1 MFQANQVTNFG
12 NGVWSKTRYDGRM
25 VLITG
30 ATGFIGSHL
39 VDTLLA
45 RGQQVRVLARPKG
58 GKPKPQENL
67 EVFAAPLTTDGL
79 SRAADGCSVVYHLA
93 GITRASSEAEFM
105 WANAEGTRVAAVG
118 AAQAGARLVYVS
130 SLAAAGTGTIE
141 QPRKVSDTPAPITM
155 YGQSKLEGEIRVLE
169 TPNLEWCILRP
180 PGVYGQRD
188 KDFLFAFQAAKR
200 GFFPILGNPKRAY
213 TLVYVHDLINA
224 IIGCAEHPNAVGKTY
239 FAGHSVP
246 VSYNTILETLA
257 KLFDKP
263 FNPISLPNGLL
274 EVAAN
279 AGELG
284 RFFGQVGLINKSR
297 QRDLLSPGWVCD
309 VSAIE
314 SDLGVMAQTNLETGF
329 AKTLEWYRAS
339 RLL

>member
-1 MFQANQVTNFG
+1 MI
-12 NGVWSKTRYDGRM
+12 
-25 VLITG
+25 LITG

-39 VDTLLA
+39 ADALLS
-45 RGQQVRVLARPKG
+45 RGEKVRVLARPNG
-58 GKPKPQENL
+58 GKPKPRENL

-79 SRAADGCSVVYHLA
+79 SRAADGCSIVYHLA
-93 GITRASSEAEFM
+93 GITRASSESEFM

-118 AAQAGARLVYVS
+118 AAKAGARLVYVS

-141 QPRKVSDTPAPITM
+141 SPRKVTDTPVPITM

-169 TPNLEWCILRP
+169 TPNLEWSILRP
-180 PGVYGQRD
+180 PGVYGERD
-188 KDFLFAFQAAKR
+188 KDFLFAFQAANR
-200 GFFPILGNPKRAY
+200 GFFPILGNPSRAY
-213 TLVYVHDLINA
+213 TLVYVPDLIQA
-224 IIGCAEHPNAVGKTY
+224 ILACGEHPNAVGKTY

-257 KLFDKP
+257 KLFNKP
-263 FNPISLPNGLL
+263 FNPVKLPNGLL

-314 SDLGVMAQTNLETGF
+314 SDLDVKCSTNLETGF
-329 AKTLEWYRAS
+329 TKTLEWYKQS
-339 RLL
+339 KLL

>member
-1 MFQANQVTNFG
+1 
-12 NGVWSKTRYDGRM
+12 M

-45 RGQQVRVLARPKG
+45 KGEKVRVLARPNG
-58 GKPKPQENL
+58 GKPKPRENL
-67 EVFAAPLTTDGL
+67 EVFQAAT
-79 SRAADGCSVVYHLA
+79 GCAVVYHLA

-118 AAQAGARLVYVS
+118 AAKAGARLVYVS

-141 QPRKVSDTPAPITM
+141 SPRQVSDLPAPITM
-155 YGQSKLEGEIRVLE
+155 YGQSKLEGELRVQE
-169 TPNLEWCILRP
+169 TPKLEWCILRP
-180 PGVYGQRD
+180 PGVYGERD
-188 KDFLFAFQAAKR
+188 KDFLFAFQAANR
-200 GFFPILGNPKRAY
+200 GFFSILGNPKRAY
-213 TLVYVHDLINA
+213 TLVYVHDLIEA
-224 IIGCAEHPNAVGKTY
+224 ILACGEHRNAVSKTF
-239 FAGHSVP
+239 FAGNKVP
-246 VSYNTILETLA
+246 VSYTEILETLA
-257 KLFDKP
+257 KLFVKP
-263 FNPISLPNGLL
+263 FNPIKLPNGLL

-297 QRDLLSPGWVCD
+297 QRDLQAVGWVCD

-314 SDLGVMAQTNLETGF
+314 TDLGVSAKTNLETGF
-329 AKTLEWYRAS
+329 ARTLEWYKAS
-339 RLL
+339 KLL